1 MRAGYYKKDTWIL
14 IIDYSNQTSWTPK
27 PRYKITH
34 SEYTITPWTPVFNI
48 SKFIKDVYESEYIEV
63 SEAEAML
70 ELL

>member
-14 IIDYSNQTSWTPK
+14 IIDYSNK
-27 PRYKITH
+27 PRYKITN
-34 SEYTITPWTPVFNI
+34 SEHTIRPWTPVFNI

>member
-14 IIDYSNQTSWTPK
+14 IIDYSNK